1 MKHIYLQNLKTH
13 LTNSVKGKVKITVKD
28 DTAIV
33 TIINK
38 KLAIDYAYK
47 VHDLTET
54 IVSGYPSSMLANAI
68 IKCYKNYI
76 LNQIFVK

>member
-1 MKHIYLQNLKTH
+1 MKQIYIQNLKNH
-13 LTNSVKGKVKITVKD
+13 ITNSVKGKVKIIVKD
-28 DTAIV
+28 DTATVI
-33 TIINK
+33 IINK

-54 IVSGYPSSMLANAI
+54 IVAGYPSSMLANTI
-68 IKCYKNYI
+68 IKCYKNYV